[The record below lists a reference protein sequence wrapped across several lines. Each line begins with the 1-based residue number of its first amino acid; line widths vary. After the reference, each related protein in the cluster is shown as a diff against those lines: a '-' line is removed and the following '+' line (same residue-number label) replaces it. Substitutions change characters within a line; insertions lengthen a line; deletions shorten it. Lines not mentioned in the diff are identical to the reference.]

1 MFANPQQRTF
11 PSTQKRWDGCK
22 IAHTMASEASKTY
35 DLLYIVPN
43 KYTEN
48 EIPQI
53 MKTINDLIVKR
64 NGKVVKEVN
73 YGKRRLAYP
82 VKHNHYGFY
91 ILDRIEAQGKD
102 IQTLNGDLRVQDE
115 VLRHLITEALKEGA
129 VPQEA
134 DLKQVEL
141 PPAAP
146 TPAAEKPS
154 RKRASIVDVEASGEE
169 KEKIKKGSKFD
180 IEKEL
185 GVTAK
190 DAEAALAAEPKKE
203 DTKSVDMKAL
213 DNKLDEIMKDF
224 Q

>member
-1 MFANPQQRTF
+1 M
-11 PSTQKRWDGCK
+11 
-22 IAHTMASEASKTY
+22 Y

-48 EIPQI
+48 EVPQV
-53 MKTINDLIVKR
+53 MKTVNDLIVKM

-82 VKHNHYGFY
+82 VKHNHYGYY
-91 ILDRIEAQGKD
+91 ILDRFEAKAADTQA
-102 IQTLNGDLRVQDE
+102 LNTVLRVQDE
-115 VLRHLITEALKEGA
+115 VLRHLITSTLKEGD
-129 VPQEA
+129 VPEEA

-141 PPAAP
+141 PPQ
-146 TPAAEKPS
+146 PAAEKPA
-154 RKRASIVDVEASGEE
+154 RKRQSIVDVEASGAE
-169 KEKIKKGSKFD
+169 KEKMKKGSTFD

-203 DTKSVDMKAL
+203 ESKSVDMKEL

>member
-1 MFANPQQRTF
+1 M
-11 PSTQKRWDGCK
+11 
-22 IAHTMASEASKTY
+22 Y

-53 MKTINDLIVKR
+53 MKTVNDLIVKR

-129 VPQEA
+129 VPAEA

-146 TPAAEKPS
+146 APVAEKPT
-154 RKRASIVDVEASGEE
+154 RKRASIVDGEATGAE

-180 IEKEL
+180 VEKEL